1 MMKIEEVEVLR
12 NKKRDFLDRLE
23 KFIAVSHL
31 NGARSAG
38 LRAKVDWLYEL
49 RRQKSDE
56 VNDVVESFMKS
67 LESTRDM
74 CGRAVEFLQG
84 YKDVAQRTQETA
96 SAMMERGMIKM
107 ITDDDIGFNF
117 SGDSFLL
124 NWEKGVS
131 MINDASEEFF
141 YYILVLLFPA
151 WVDPAITSGQMEIV
165 RTFGASLARTRP
177 SKHEED
183 RLLNPTDLSMAY
195 VTDLSVSLENLTLE
209 DLKSKYIASLV
220 NSISDMER
228 KMMEFRGQV
237 ADECKRLR
245 ELERT
250 LQLAPL
256 PEVPVPPAVESP
268 TVPEPP
274 APQPPAV

>member
-23 KFIAVSHL
+23 KFIGVSHL

-38 LRAKVDWLYEL
+38 LKAKMEWLYEL

-56 VNDVVESFMKS
+56 VNDVAEAFIKVI
-67 LESTRDM
+67 ESTRDM
-74 CGRAVEFLQG
+74 CGRSVEFLQG

-107 ITDDDIGFNF
+107 ITDDDIGLNF
-117 SGDSFLL
+117 SGDAFLL

-141 YYILVLLFPA
+141 YYLLVLIFPA

-183 RLLNPTDLSMAY
+183 RLLNPCDVSTAY
-195 VTDLSVSLENLTLE
+195 ATDLSVSLENLTIE
-209 DLKSKYIASLV
+209 ELKAKYLASLV
-220 NSISDMER
+220 NSIGDMER

-268 TVPEPP
+268 TAPESPIP
-274 APQPPAV
+274 PPAV